1 MRLSVATLV
10 LLLAAAVSPAIAGGI
25 TVPMDEVR
33 TIAFD
38 RPIATVYVGNP
49 SVADVTMIDSTHAF
63 ILGKSFGATN
73 LLALDAKGGEV
84 ADQHIIVLDRGE
96 AIVTLNR
103 GAAQVT
109 YACATSRCESA
120 PIPGD
125 DKAAFDATMGQ
136 ISTHQDMGAKAATVA
151 H

>member
-1 MRLSVATLV
+1 MRLAIATTL
-10 LLLAAAVSPAIAGGI
+10 LLLATSPSLAGDIA
-25 TVPMDEVR
+25 VPMDEVR

-38 RPIATVYVGNP
+38 KPISTLYVGNP
-49 SVADVTMIDSTHAF
+49 AVADVTMIDSTHAF

-73 LLALDAKGGEV
+73 LLALDAKGGEI
-84 ADQHIIVLDRGE
+84 ANQHITVLDRGE

-103 GAAQVT
+103 GSAQVT

-125 DKAAFDATMGQ
+125 DTKTFDSTMSQ
-136 ISTHQDMGAKAATVA
+136 ISTHQDMGAKAAQVM